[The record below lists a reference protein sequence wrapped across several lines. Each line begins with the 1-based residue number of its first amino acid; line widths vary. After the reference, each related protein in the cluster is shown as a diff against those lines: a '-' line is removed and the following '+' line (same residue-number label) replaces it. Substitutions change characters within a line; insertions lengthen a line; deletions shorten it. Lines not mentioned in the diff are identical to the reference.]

1 MLKRDLDSKFRYAT
15 LGLLVSYTISA
26 SYYKRERQSV
36 MKHNKQSI
44 TLREARENDKEIF
57 VELTS
62 ALSRFNRQH
71 HDEKSTYDDYSQVL
85 EAIKSQALKT
95 FENRYDG
102 RTHIILAEYHQD
114 IVGYGLARVYD
125 EDATADNG
133 TGQIGLIDELFVSA
147 SVRGKGIGHMLLDDC
162 MEWLKRTN
170 IHRVKLHAYS
180 WNDSAKCIYERKGFK
195 AYAISYEKWLEE

>member
-1 MLKRDLDSKFRYAT
+1 
-15 LGLLVSYTISA
+15 
-26 SYYKRERQSV
+26 

-95 FENRYDG
+95 FENRDDG
-102 RTHIILAEYHQD
+102 RTYII
-114 IVGYGLARVYD
+114 
-125 EDATADNG
+125 
-133 TGQIGLIDELFVSA
+133 FS
-147 SVRGKGIGHMLLDDC
+147 
-162 MEWLKRTN
+162 
-170 IHRVKLHAYS
+170 
-180 WNDSAKCIYERKGFK
+180 
-195 AYAISYEKWLEE
+195 

>member
-1 MLKRDLDSKFRYAT
+1 
-15 LGLLVSYTISA
+15 
-26 SYYKRERQSV
+26 

-95 FENRYDG
+95 FENRDDG
-102 RTHIILAEYHQD
+102 RTYIILAEYHQD
-114 IVGYGLARVYD
+114 IVGYGLAR
-125 EDATADNG
+125 

-170 IHRVKLHAYS
+170 IQRVKLHAYS
-180 WNDSAKCIYERKGFK
+180 WNDSAKWIYERKGFK
-195 AYAISYEKWLEE
+195 AYAISYEKWLE

>member
-1 MLKRDLDSKFRYAT
+1 
-15 LGLLVSYTISA
+15 
-26 SYYKRERQSV
+26 

-85 EAIKSQALKT
+85 EAIKSHALKT
-95 FENRYDG
+95 FENRDDG
-102 RTHIILAEYHQD
+102 RTHIILAENHQD

-147 SVRGKGIGHMLLDDC
+147 SVRGKGIGYMLLDDC
-162 MEWLKRTN
+162 MEWLKKTN
-170 IHRVKLHAYS
+170 IQRVKLHAYS